1 MEYTDKGYIKREIK
15 PIVEWHDGNGEG
27 CFVSNKILKEG
38 WKVGY
43 MYREA
48 PDEGRPDSGWRFLKG
63 DESDEYMDDVS
74 NTSIVAINTLCNYDP
89 EVIPFLDDP
98 IGSAFI
104 RISKHD
110 FEEDKRDKP
119 IFFMKQDDLD

>member
-1 MEYTDKGYIKREIK
+1 MEYDKNGYIKKEIK
-15 PIVEWHDGNGEG
+15 NLVDWHGGNGEG

-48 PDEGRPDSGWRFLKG
+48 PDAGRPDSGWRFLKG
-63 DESDEYMDDVS
+63 DESEEYMDDVK
-74 NTSIVAINTLCNYDP
+74 NTSIVAVNTLCNYDP
-89 EVIPFLDDP
+89 EVIKFLDAP
-98 IGSAFI
+98 VGSAFI
-104 RISKHD
+104 RVSEHE

-119 IFFMKQDDLD
+119 IFFTKLEGID

>member
-1 MEYTDKGYIKREIK
+1 MEYTDRGYIKRELK
-15 PIVEWHDGNGEG
+15 QLVEWNGGNGEG

-43 MYREA
+43 MYHET

-63 DESDEYMDDVS
+63 DESNEFMDDPT

-89 EVIPFLDDP
+89 EVIPFLNAP
-98 IGSAFI
+98 YGSAFI
-104 RISKHD
+104 RVSEHE

-119 IFFMKQDDLD
+119 IFFTKQEGLD